1 VRHTAAGWITNAHTY
16 IHTSGFRVK
25 EKLSKHLLGLKKS
38 ERRNYLGTYYAT
50 FTRAKTNEK
59 QSLLFAPIKK

>member
-1 VRHTAAGWITNAHTY
+1 
-16 IHTSGFRVK
+16 VK